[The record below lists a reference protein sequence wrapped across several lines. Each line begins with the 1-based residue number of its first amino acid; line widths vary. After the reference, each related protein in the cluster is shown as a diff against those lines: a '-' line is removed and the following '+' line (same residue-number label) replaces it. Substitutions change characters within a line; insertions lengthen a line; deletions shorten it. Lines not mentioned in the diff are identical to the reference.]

1 MSIRADIQ
9 ALAAGTLVELFEID
23 LSTIGINEQYYFH
36 NGVNEELN
44 NVVWQG
50 KIYTR
55 FPIEVSGFE
64 FTGSGQQPRPIMRIA
79 NIDGLLGA
87 IAKTNEDLIGVRFV
101 RRRTFLK
108 YLDAVNFPGGNLN
121 ADPNVSL
128 PDEIYFIDRK
138 SDTNQ
143 IFLEFELAS
152 AFDLEGIQ
160 LPRRQCIQNV
170 CTWKYRSAECSYAGP
185 AVADRN
191 DVGTN
196 VMSKDACGKRLKSC
210 KLRFGNAPL
219 PYGGFIS
226 IGLIK

>member
-9 ALAAGTLVELFEID
+9 ALAAGTLVELFEIN
-23 LSTIGINEQYYFH
+23 LNTIGINEQYYFH

-44 NVVWQG
+44 NVLWQG
-50 KIYTR
+50 KLYTR

-64 FTGSGQQPRPIMRIA
+64 FTGSGQQPRPLLRIA

-87 IAKTNEDLIGVRFV
+87 IATANEDLIGVKFI

-108 YLDAVNFPGGNLN
+108 YLDAANFSGGNPS
-121 ADPNVSL
+121 ADPNVFL
-128 PDEIYFIDRK
+128 PDEVYFIDRK

-152 AFDLEGIQ
+152 VFDLEGIQ

-170 CTWKYRSAECSYAGP
+170 CTWVYRSAECGYAGP
-185 AVADRN
+185 PVADKN
-191 DVGTN
+191 DVGTLDPT
-196 VMSKDACGKRLKSC
+196 KDRCGKRLKSC
-210 KLRFGNAPL
+210 KLRFGNASL
-219 PYGGFIS
+219 PYGGVIS